1 MRKLSRLL
9 AAIILPA
16 AILSSSVPYIAGASP
31 VKTLGAS
38 GVPVK
43 ERPAE
48 EADIQCKSKEEVLE
62 QIDRINSLRRAD
74 NYVYKG
80 TDGAITW
87 TIDKYGVLTLTGNG
101 DYSNVTSENSYP
113 KWYSYRSSIKSAV
126 VAVTGI
132 HSARKMFAG
141 LNNLATI
148 EITYFDTGSLT
159 DTSHMFD
166 GCKLMQSISFKTTPL
181 INVTDMSY
189 MFNDCTNLTNLEL
202 DGWYT
207 NNVTNMAYMFAGCKN
222 LPDFELRFFN
232 TSKVTNMSH
241 MFYNCESF
249 VSLHINDIGYTG
261 FDTSNVTDMSYMF
274 SGCTNLRDF
283 NVTTTPLEL
292 NTSKVTNMKGMFE
305 NCRVAAIDVSKFDTS
320 NVADMSF
327 MFAGCGNLSAYTLGS
342 LRTSK
347 VTNMNSMFKE
357 CIAYSFL
364 DVSNFDTSNVI
375 DMGDMF
381 NKCQCSVLNIGRFN
395 TSNVVNMH
403 GMFSG
408 CTAWNYDL
416 TNFNT
421 SRVTDMGEMFNNCTN
436 ISVLDFSMFD
446 MRSASNVTRMFNG
459 CTSMTFITAPANM
472 ARNVDLPVT
481 RGYPWHDSYGKE
493 CNYMV
498 GGQPIT
504 TYFRNEAP
512 TVPDMST
519 PAPTPSPT
527 PKGLPTATPKPTATP
542 TVTPTATPKPT
553 VTPLPSPSVTP
564 SPTPAPTEEPAET
577 PAPEEPVVSEPGTI
591 WQIGNAIY
599 TVTENAGD
607 IKSVEYSY
615 ALKSPVNLRIPDTVE
630 IEGETFQVKAV
641 ANRALLRSSNVAKV
655 IIGKNVETIGD
666 GTFRE
671 CDVLQE
677 VQIGKNVRE
686 IGSKCFYKSKLLR
699 KITIKSS
706 KIDNIAN
713 KAFAGISSKAVIK
726 VPKAKATEYKN
737 MIGRKYTYK
746 KV

>member
-9 AAIILPA
+9 TAVLLSATLLSSPA
-16 AILSSSVPYIAGASP
+16 AYIAGASP
-31 VKTLGAS
+31 VKKQDAAS
-38 GVPVK
+38 VQVK
-43 ERPAE
+43 EKPAI
-48 EADIQCKSKEEVLE
+48 EADIHSKEEVLE
-62 QIDRINSLRRAD
+62 QIDRINSLRSAD

-87 TIDKYGVLTLTGNG
+87 TIDRYGVLTLTGNG
-101 DYSNVTSENSYP
+101 DYSNVTSDSSYP
-113 KWYSYRSSIKSAV
+113 KWYPHRSSIKSAV
-126 VAVTGI
+126 IAITGI

-141 LNNLATI
+141 LNNLATVDI
-148 EITYFDTGSLT
+148 SYFDTGSLT

-166 GCKLMQSISFKTTPL
+166 GCKSIQGISFRTTPL
-181 INVTDMSY
+181 MNVTDMSY
-189 MFNDCTNLTNLEL
+189 MFNDCSNLTSLEL

-207 NNVTNMAYMFAGCKN
+207 TNVTNMSYMFAGCKN

-249 VSLHINDIGYTG
+249 VSLHINDTGYTG

-274 SGCTNLRDF
+274 AGCTNLRDF
-283 NVTTTPLEL
+283 NLSTTPIEL

-305 NCRVAAIDVSKFDTS
+305 NCKVAAIDVTKFDTS

-327 MFAGCGNLSAYTLGS
+327 MFAGCGNLSAYTLGN
-342 LRTSK
+342 LKTSK

-357 CIAYSFL
+357 CITYNFL
-364 DVSNFDTSNVI
+364 DVSSFDTSNVI

-395 TSNVVNMH
+395 TANVVNMH

-416 TNFNT
+416 SNFNT

-481 RGYPWHDSYGKE
+481 NGYPWRDSFGKE
-493 CNYMV
+493 CRYMP
-498 GGQPIT
+498 GGQPVT
-504 TYFRNEAP
+504 TYIRNEAP

-527 PKGLPTATPKPTATP
+527 PKVMPTATPSATP
-542 TVTPTATPKPT
+542 TVTPTATPSATPV
-553 VTPLPSPSVTP
+553 VTPSPSPSVTP
-564 SPTPAPTEEPAET
+564 SPEPTAVPTET

-599 TVTENAGD
+599 TVTENAGN

-641 ANRALLRSSNVAKV
+641 ASRALLKSSNVAKV
-655 IIGKNVETIGD
+655 IIGKNVETIGN

-686 IGSKCFYKSKLLR
+686 IGAKCFYKSKLLR
-699 KITIKSS
+699 KVTIKSS
-706 KIDNIAN
+706 QIDNIAN
-713 KAFAGISSKAVIK
+713 KAFAGISSNAVIK
-726 VPKAKATEYKN
+726 VPKEKAAEYRN
-737 MIGRKYTYK
+737 MIGRKYKYK
-746 KV
+746 RV

>member
-9 AAIILPA
+9 TVVLLPA
-16 AILSSSVPYIAGASP
+16 VLLPSSVPYIAGASS
-31 VKTLGAS
+31 VKTYEAYS
-38 GVPVK
+38 VPANEK
-43 ERPAE
+43 PAE
-48 EADIQCKSKEEVLE
+48 KASIHSKDEVLE
-62 QIDRINSLRRAD
+62 QIDRINQLRRAD

-87 TIDKYGVLTLTGNG
+87 TIDRYGVLTLTGNG
-101 DYSNVTSENSYP
+101 DYSNVTSDYSYP
-113 KWYSYRSSIKSAV
+113 KWYPHRSSIKSAV
-126 VAVTGI
+126 VAITGI

-141 LNNLATI
+141 LNNLETV
-148 EITYFDTGSLT
+148 EITYFDTTSLT

-166 GCKLMQSISFKTTPL
+166 GCKSMQGISFKTTPL
-181 INVTDMSY
+181 MNVTDMSY

-274 SGCTNLRDF
+274 SGCINLRDF
-283 NVTTTPLEL
+283 NISTTPLEF
-292 NTSKVTNMKGMFE
+292 NTRKVTNMKGMFE
-305 NCRVAAIDVSKFDTS
+305 NCKVAAIDVSKFDTS

-327 MFAGCGNLSAYTLGS
+327 MFAGCENLSAHTLGS
-342 LRTSK
+342 LRTGK

-357 CIAYSFL
+357 CIVYSFL

-395 TSNVVNMH
+395 TANVVNMH

-416 TNFNT
+416 ANFNT

-446 MRSASNVTRMFNG
+446 MRSAGNVTRMFNG

-481 RGYPWHDSYGKE
+481 NGYPWHDSFGRE
-493 CNYMV
+493 CRYMT
-498 GGQPIT
+498 GGQPVT

-527 PKGLPTATPKPTATP
+527 PKAFPTT
-542 TVTPTATPKPT
+542 TPKPT
-553 VTPLPSPSVTP
+553 VTPSPSPAVTP
-564 SPTPAPTEEPAET
+564 VPTVTSSPSATPAPTKKPVET
-577 PAPEEPVVSEPGTI
+577 PPPDEQFTSEPGTI

-599 TVTENAGD
+599 TVTENSGNV
-607 IKSVEYSY
+607 KSAEYSY

-641 ANRALLRSSNVAKV
+641 ASRALLRSNNVAKV

-671 CDVLQE
+671 CNVLQE

-706 KIDNIAN
+706 KIENISN

-726 VPKAKATEYKN
+726 VPKAKAAEYRN
-737 MIGRKYTYK
+737 MIGRKYKYK